1 MKLAG
6 IVAEFNPL
14 HNGHEYIISETRR
27 LTGCESVVI
36 AMSGNYV
43 QRGEPAL
50 VDKWSRA
57 EMALKSGADLV
68 IEIPTLFCLG
78 NASQYASA
86 GVALL
91 EALDKSIHICCGSES
106 GDSEGL
112 SFLSSFIKLNGREID
127 ALVKSKIKEGL
138 SYPSAREHAIISLMK
153 ERELPKRDIKRAEG
167 LLKKPNDILA
177 LEYLM
182 ASSGSELRF
191 IERKGSGYD
200 DDYSENFEYQSAG
213 AIRNLIKEK
222 GADSAFYMLRPYV
235 PHHVLEMLKESEL
248 CFSHAFTEYLR
259 FAAMQMSAEEIDEA
273 PSGGEGLGYLIKEAA
288 LKYDNLEDIIMHC
301 KSKRYTYSR
310 ISRLCMQIVL
320 GIKRSDYQHS
330 RPKYIRVLGANKMG
344 RKLLSEIKKKE
355 ENDLPIIT
363 NINKSKETL
372 DADALKMLSLDVK
385 SSNVYNLALDRNT
398 VKFSDHRMKPII
410 I

>member
-1 MKLAG
+1 M
-6 IVAEFNPL
+6 
-14 HNGHEYIISETRR
+14 
-27 LTGCESVVI
+27 
-36 AMSGNYV
+36 
-43 QRGEPAL
+43 
-50 VDKWSRA
+50 
-57 EMALKSGADLV
+57 
-68 IEIPTLFCLG
+68 
-78 NASQYASA
+78 
-86 GVALL
+86 L

-112 SFLSSFIKLNGREID
+112 RFLSSFIKLNGREID

-153 ERELPKRDIKRAEG
+153 ERELPKKDIKRVEG
-167 LLKKPNDILA
+167 LLKKPNDILT

-182 ASSGSELRF
+182 ASAGSELRF

-235 PHHVLEMLKESEL
+235 PHHVLEMLNESEL

-385 SSNVYNLALDRNT
+385 SSDVYNLALDRNT